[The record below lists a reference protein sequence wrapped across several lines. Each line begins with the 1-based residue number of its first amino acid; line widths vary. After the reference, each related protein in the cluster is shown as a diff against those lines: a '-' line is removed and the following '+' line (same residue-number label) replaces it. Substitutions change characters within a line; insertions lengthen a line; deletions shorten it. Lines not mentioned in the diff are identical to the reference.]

1 MPSLSHHTE
10 SGEGPPAPVDPN
22 GAPLSERI
30 AWGRPMSLK
39 TRSIALLTPAP
50 VGSTMRT
57 SMRKRL
63 AESLRVSGS
72 QRIPSPLRNQPLKS
86 IAHSSLGVLAAAT
99 TSPCAIA
106 RRRLRLPPPPPLRN
120 RPAPS
125 PAPPDQ
131 AFPLEDVADRRGR
144 RPVDL
149 RPLVPEPCFDL
160 LRAEMRKPA
169 PRRNDAVGQPGLRR
183 MRAAL
188 GRVASLLEPVRLPAL
203 STALPDVKRLPADA
217 MPCAQIRHRK
227 RSSLVLPKQRNTLL
241 HRTALPERHRPILLR
256 IRRSLPVRNQPGL
269 NCQDSAR
276 FIPRLSPTPTLPR
289 EERERERS
297 VASVDMIHNWGNT
310 GLGQAS
316 DR

>member
-1 MPSLSHHTE
+1 MPTWSHHTE
-10 SGEGPPAPVDPN
+10 SVERPPAPVDPN

-39 TRSIALLTPAP
+39 TRSIALLTPGPRRIDDADLDEKAARR
-50 VGSTMRT
+50 V
-57 SMRKRL
+57 
-63 AESLRVSGS
+63 AEG
-72 QRIPSPLRNQPLKS
+72 QRI
-86 IAHSSLGVLAAAT
+86 AADPVAA
-99 TSPCAIA
+99 PEPAFEVDRPFLVGRA
-106 RRRLRLPPPPPLRN
+106 RRRHHLALRN
-120 RPAPS
+120 RSATS
-125 PAPPDQ
+125 TARLDQ

-276 FIPRLSPTPTLPR
+276 FIPLADPLPQPLPARGRGVDRHRGQSVSLTAPQPAAPAPSPSGQRPR
-289 EERERERS
+289 
-297 VASVDMIHNWGNT
+297 
-310 GLGQAS
+310 
-316 DR
+316 